1 MQGLCPLLCPPVM
14 VLLEDEASVTG
25 GGLAARYR
33 AKQMHLHWSEELDK
47 GSEHTLNG
55 VRYAME
61 VSALSWVDTFV
72 GLWVDLPVARKVF
85 QPPHRPSPHSSH
97 SPPDAH
103 ST

>member
-1 MQGLCPLLCPPVM
+1 MRGLCPLLCPPVM

-33 AKQMHLHWSEELDK
+33 AKQLHLHWSEELDE

-61 VSALSWVDTFV
+61 VSALSQV
-72 GLWVDLPVARKVF
+72 GALAGL
-85 QPPHRPSPHSSH
+85 
-97 SPPDAH
+97 
-103 ST
+103 